1 MDEKRKT
8 IDRGRRA
15 AAITSLDS
23 VVMEALK
30 DLEDRYTNEW
40 KNSKVEESVKRESAF
55 MAVKVL
61 DDLKTQLQTY
71 AERGRFAEKQL
82 QKETLQ

>member
-1 MDEKRKT
+1 MDEKRK
-8 IDRGRRA
+8 IIERGRRA
-15 AAITSLDS
+15 STITSLDS

-40 KNSKVEESVKRESAF
+40 KDSKVEESVKRESAF

>member
-15 AAITSLDS
+15 TAITSLDS
-23 VVMEALK
+23 IVMEALK

>member
-15 AAITSLDS
+15 ATITSLDS